1 MEKEYSTSPGERF
14 YISRA
19 PLEVMQ
25 PVKLPPVSKTGT
37 ARLTTR
43 QLTALTPFAVPN
55 DDALFLTRRKELTQ
69 EKSER
74 RAKRRGLLAESLP
87 PALSG
92 TMTKAAARASRQR
105 VSGRLR
111 QGRGRTASSGAAVAP
126 QGAAKDRADRDAKE
140 DDAVRARAEEANGSA
155 PTKTANGRVEPLS
168 AKELARRKARHRVT
182 IAAQRMLRTA
192 SSRVQAESRRDK
204 DDMSSFL
211 SKKRQMFLVQMAL
224 DVKRREM
231 RKLQDRATDRE
242 LCLRRA
248 ELVLEEDHVRFE
260 TFLKVNNES
269 TSAALQRCEQISQLK
284 RERMV
289 DIKKMVGTVQQ
300 IDTRLTKQRAAI
312 VDCVEYQIFLSML
325 TPQPTFSSRGVT
337 KRMRLDH
344 CVALRKELRLIRA
357 NTDAD
362 TDESEFGG
370 LALIN
375 RAVGIFRGLVKDRS
389 VDDEAEESG
398 GRPGT
403 AGSTLSL
410 LETPRQAGGFA
421 FADAAPPATREELNA
436 ATTRLATIANAA
448 HFPPV
453 VPDYF
458 ALDNASTLLEIYA
471 NLEERNLFLV
481 QNRQQSEAA
490 IEELEQRRD
499 VRSAA
504 NEAKIK
510 RVLGEVANL
519 KAAHAASRA
528 RLARCAPAAS
538 SSGGGG
544 GGGGGSPTKA
554 GGRGK
559 SGAEQR
565 AKQQQL
571 LVAIDAHVRETYA
584 ACKFPIDSHPT
595 TTAMCS
601 ALEGLLEELTTR
613 VTAVR
618 AAHPAYL
625 VAAEKKVGKERRDRQ
640 RVERAAEEA
649 DAAEIRLIRSRAR
662 AAKPIPKRTAKPDMF
677 RSFLIQGSDK
687 TKTVV
692 SEAEREAADVARFLT

>member
-1 MEKEYSTSPGERF
+1 MKLT
-14 YISRA
+14 
-19 PLEVMQ
+19 
-25 PVKLPPVSKTGT
+25 LPPVSKTGT

-43 QLTALTPFAVPN
+43 QLTAMTPFAVPN

-87 PALSG
+87 PAPSG

-105 VSGRLR
+105 VSSRLR
-111 QGRGRTASSGAAVAP
+111 KGRGRTSAAGDSVAP

-140 DDAVRARAEEANGSA
+140 DEAIRTRAEDGGA
-155 PTKTANGRVEPLS
+155 PTQKANGRVAPLS
-168 AKELARRKARHRVT
+168 AKELARRKARMRVT
-182 IAAQRMLRTA
+182 ISAQRMLRTA

-242 LCLRRA
+242 QRLRHA

-260 TFLKVNNES
+260 TFLKENNDS

-300 IDTRLTKQRAAI
+300 IDTKLTKQRAAI
-312 VDCVEYQIFLSML
+312 ADCVEYQIFLSML
-325 TPQPTFSSRGVT
+325 TPQPLFSGRAVT
-337 KRMRLDH
+337 KRMRLEH

-357 NTDAD
+357 DAD
-362 TDESEFGG
+362 VDESEFGG
-370 LALIN
+370 LALVN
-375 RAVGIFRGLVKDRS
+375 RAVGVFRGLVKDRS
-389 VDDEAEESG
+389 VDDEDEDESSG
-398 GRPGT
+398 RPGTSQSGRPGT
-403 AGSTLSL
+403 AGSMLSL
-410 LETPRQAGGFA
+410 LETPRHAGGFA
-421 FADAAPPATREELNA
+421 FVDETPPATREELNA
-436 ATTRLATIANAA
+436 ATTRLATIANAS
-448 HFPPV
+448 HFPLV
-453 VPDYF
+453 VPEYF
-458 ALDNASTLLEIYA
+458 ALGNPGTLLAIYA

-490 IEELEQRRD
+490 IEELEKRRD
-499 VRSAA
+499 VRSAG
-504 NEAKIK
+504 NEAKLT

-519 KAAHAASRA
+519 EAAHAAARA
-528 RLARCAPAAS
+528 RLARCAPASS

-544 GGGGGSPTKA
+544 PTSAGGGA
-554 GGRGK
+554 GM
-559 SGAEQR
+559 SSAEQR
-565 AKQQQL
+565 AKQQRL
-571 LVAIDAHVRETYA
+571 LDVIGTHVRETYS
-584 ACKFPIDSHPT
+584 ACKFPLDSHPT

-618 AAHPAYL
+618 AAHPQYL
-625 VAAEKKVGKERRDRQ
+625 IAAEKKVGKERRDRQ

-649 DAAEIRLIRSRAR
+649 EAAEVRLIRSRAR
-662 AAKPIPKRTAKPDMF
+662 AAKPIPKRTEKPSMF
-677 RSFLIQGSDK
+677 RSFLIQDFDK

-692 SEAEREAADVARFLT
+692 TDAEREAADVARFLT